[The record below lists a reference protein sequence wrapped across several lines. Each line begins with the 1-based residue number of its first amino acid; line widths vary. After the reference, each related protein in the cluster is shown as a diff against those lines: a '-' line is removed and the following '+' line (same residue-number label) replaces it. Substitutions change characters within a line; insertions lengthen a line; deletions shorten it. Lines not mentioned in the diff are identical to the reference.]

1 MGPSAHQSPLNVD
14 AIERYCYYVQVSPKV
29 PLPPLAATGDLV
41 QITGL
46 SKDTMY
52 DWADMG
58 LLPAPEV
65 LSDGRRGIKSRW
77 PIEALERARFV
88 MARRAELLTLAE
100 IRVLII
106 EKWGPPTPE
115 DIARREAARELRR
128 PKRLRSQRQR

>member
-1 MGPSAHQSPLNVD
+1 MT
-14 AIERYCYYVQVSPKV
+14 PKE
-29 PLPPLAATGDLV
+29 PLPPVATTGDLV
-41 QITGL
+41 KITGL

-65 LSDGRRGIKSRW
+65 ISDGRRGIKSRW

-100 IRVLII
+100 IRVLVT
-106 EKWGPPTPE
+106 EKWGPPTAE
-115 DIARREAARELRR
+115 DIARREAARALRR
-128 PKRLRSQRQR
+128 PKRLRSQQ

>member
-1 MGPSAHQSPLNVD
+1 MDVS
-14 AIERYCYYVQVSPKV
+14 ERHRYYKEVTPKE
-29 PLPPLAATGDLV
+29 PLPPVATTGDLV
-41 QITGL
+41 KITGL

-65 LSDGRRGIKSRW
+65 ISDGRRGIKSRW

-100 IRVLII
+100 IRVLVT
-106 EKWGPPTPE
+106 EKWGPPTAE
-115 DIARREAARELRR
+115 DITRREAARALRR
-128 PKRLRSQRQR
+128 PKRLRSQQ